1 MVKEIKPC
9 GAYEWDK
16 VAAQYNAKRPHG
28 SAERNADSCKNK
40 FKGLKNSPKPTGV
53 ADCPWE
59 VKEAKAIQRELE
71 ARMATM
77 DSDAFQEA
85 DYGGA
90 AGGDSDQDEVG
101 GGGTVGGDDIYNEE
115 EDDGSGDDDRDDGGA
130 GVTGGAANVPQ

>member
-1 MVKEIKPC
+1 MPPKKVVTRETGSWWRLPELEVLLSLVKEIKPC

-40 FKGLKNSPKPTGV
+40 FKGLKNRPKPTGV
-53 ADCPWE
+53 AYCPWE

-77 DSDAFQEA
+77 DTDALQEA

-90 AGGDSDQDEVG
+90 AGGHSAPL
-101 GGGTVGGDDIYNEE
+101 TKLL
-115 EDDGSGDDDRDDGGA
+115 
-130 GVTGGAANVPQ
+130 P